1 VIASRLGA
9 MAEIIQDRV
18 NGLLFEA
25 GDEKDLAKRIME
37 VNENPE
43 LAQQLSQNA
52 RLNYLQH
59 YTPEKN
65 YGQLMEDLQK
75 SCYDKKAKSPWTR

>member
-1 VIASRLGA
+1 MAALRSR
-9 MAEIIQDRV
+9 
-18 NGLLFEA
+18 
-25 GDEKDLAKRIME
+25 DEKDLAKRIME

-59 YTPEKN
+59 YTPEKELWPTH
-65 YGQLMEDLQK
+65 GDLQK
-75 SCYDKKAKSPWTR
+75 SCYDEKAKSPWTRIHDPSTISYCPST